1 MNAIGLGIF
10 FDKGGGEF
18 VPVVYEEFLKKFE
31 AQPEV
36 QIFLHLR
43 ALTIPNVPA
52 EDRYDVTRTGL
63 PNCYR
68 MVIRYGYDDSPVIP
82 QLGRVV
88 YDEVRRY
95 IIHYDVIKSN
105 NAGIIVGSDI
115 PTSSTPIEKEIIESS
130 SSTATGIHIDGTET
144 PSYYPRQST
153 ALRLECLD
161 NAYRT
166 QVLFIVGKLQLRAPE
181 GSKYNILKKVL
192 LMAFL
197 WMRESTMEKVTSM
210 KVSMDKLVE
219 CGFIR
224 EI

>member
-1 MNAIGLGIF
+1 MGIF

-18 VPVVYEEFLKKFE
+18 VPVVYEEFLRKFE

-43 ALTIPNVPA
+43 ALTIPNVA
-52 EDRYDVTRTGL
+52 LDEKFDITKTGL

-88 YDEVRRY
+88 YDEVRNY
-95 IIHYDVIKSN
+95 LTHYVARK
-105 NAGIIVGSDI
+105 
-115 PTSSTPIEKEIIESS
+115 SSTVLAMRQESNAPETTTDATEPSYENEKDVSEEGESS
-130 SSTATGIHIDGTET
+130 SLPSSLASEETA
-144 PSYYPRQST
+144 R
-153 ALRLECLD
+153 RLATLD
-161 NAYRT
+161 QAYRT
-166 QVLFIVGKLQLRAPE
+166 QVLFIVGKLQLRMPDHT
-181 GSKYNILKKVL
+181 YNIFKRVL
-192 LMAFL
+192 LRAFM
-197 WMRESTMEKVTSM
+197 WMRESTMERVTSM
-210 KVSMDKLVE
+210 KISMDKLVE